1 MSRPRWRG
9 VSSTDLHP
17 WLAFDPEQARR
28 VITRFLDAYLETADA
43 SGVVVGISGGLDSAM
58 TATLATEALGA
69 DAVDAVFLPGPTSS
83 AEDREIAETVT
94 GHLGLGLDEV
104 AIGPAAEALI
114 PKLGVEA
121 GTMITANLQA
131 RLRMTVCYARAQATG
146 RLVAG
151 TGNKSELMV
160 GYFTKHGDG
169 GVDLLPLGDLYKTQ
183 LRVLG
188 QELALPEAVVTRP
201 PTAGLWEGQTDE
213 AELGMPYRT
222 LDVILAGI
230 ERQQDDP
237 SIAEAARIDTQE
249 VDRVRGMVQA
259 SWHKR
264 NPPPVPKL
272 GWRTPLVDWRES
284 TM

>member
-1 MSRPRWRG
+1 MGRLRWPG

-28 VITRFLDAYLETADA
+28 VVTRFFDEYLDSAGAK
-43 SGVVVGISGGLDSAM
+43 GVVVGISGGLDSAM
-58 TATLATEALGA
+58 TAALATEALGPE
-69 DAVDAVFLPGPTSS
+69 AVDAVFLPGPTSS
-83 AEDREIAETVT
+83 PEDRRVAQTVT
-94 GHLGLGLDEV
+94 DHLGLGLDEV

-114 PKLGVEA
+114 PELGVEA

-131 RLRMTVCYARAQATG
+131 RLRMTVSYARAQATS

-183 LRVLG
+183 LRVLAG
-188 QELALPEAVVTRP
+188 EMALPEAVVTRP

-213 AELGMPYRT
+213 DELGLPYNA

-237 SIAEAARIDTQE
+237 AIAEAAGVDPEEVARIQAM
-249 VDRVRGMVQA
+249 VRT